1 MRKGA
6 SSKNQLRKKRKE
18 KKRENIPNPV
28 GVQRRPRTAAE
39 APALKLPAIGGP
51 RVGGASA
58 LTPSLNFADLAKYA
72 GRVLRTHA
80 VCPPDCF
87 CYGFV
92 LGPWL
97 GEYLSGAVA
106 VRRLWYIW
114 HEKRNEYI

>member
-1 MRKGA
+1 M
-6 SSKNQLRKKRKE
+6 S
-18 KKRENIPNPV
+18 
-28 GVQRRPRTAAE
+28 RRGTVDKAPELPTAEAE
-39 APALKLPAIGGP
+39 APALKLPAIGG
-51 RVGGASA
+51 RRDGEASA
-58 LTPSLNFADLAKYA
+58 LTPSLNFADLLHA

-106 VRRLWYIW
+106 VRQLWYIW
-114 HEKRNEYI
+114 HEKRNEY